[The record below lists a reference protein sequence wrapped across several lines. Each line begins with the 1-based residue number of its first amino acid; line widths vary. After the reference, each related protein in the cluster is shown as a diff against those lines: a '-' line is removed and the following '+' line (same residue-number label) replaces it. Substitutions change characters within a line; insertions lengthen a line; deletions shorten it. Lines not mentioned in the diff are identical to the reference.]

1 MVASATVLYQ
11 QAAARSATISSPIA
25 DAGSLLLHT
34 GYLGSSW
41 YSAPVT
47 PRNQYDLLVVSVI
60 NDTWSDHV
68 TGVYG
73 GGAASWSPA
82 GSPFYDGADSRIMQI
97 WYGRAATTSAST
109 LGIAWNGTPRDADV
123 AVHEFAA
130 GAGASW
136 SLVTDGNSSSPFP
149 SLSVP
154 AGGGLY
160 VGAAMAWSNGA
171 AGKSPGVTYSVPNS
185 RFLMAWDTGGIGT
198 VAPSATGAGAVGAVF
213 GAKSPI
219 TTTTTAATTT
229 TTAATTTT
237 TAAPST
243 TTHPTTTT
251 RALATT
257 TTVAPTTTTT
267 GVPGP
272 PASGVTDLAPPASLM
287 PDSVF
292 NSLVQGWAVDP
303 NSSSFA
309 NDFVTDYKD
318 NYGGV
323 GVNTAPIYWVSATQS
338 DSAVTVSAGCNNF
351 TSDTGTELPIPS
363 YTDLNSSSDN
373 PLVIYQPS
381 SASAWELW
389 QATRNSN
396 GTYSACWGGKLNL
409 ASTNGVFPS
418 PYGLSATG
426 IGYLPT
432 TITQADVASGAIDH
446 AIAVDLPGCYKFVY
460 PANRYDCPSHPNDG
474 PSQPNEGQWFRFP
487 AGTAMP
493 TGLTPFGQMV
503 FKAVQTYGMV
513 VTDYAGAV
521 MLQAEQPSD
530 WAAEGNTGTDP
541 ITASWAG
548 QAEYQ
553 VVANLPWSQLQA
565 VDPPH

>member
-11 QAAARSATISSPIA
+11 QAAARNATISSPIA

-41 YSAPVT
+41 YSAQVT

-97 WYGRAATTSAST
+97 WYGQAATTSAST

-130 GAGASW
+130 GARASW
-136 SLVTDGNSSSPFP
+136 SLVTDGSSSSPFP

-185 RFLMAWDTGGIGT
+185 RFLTAWDTGGIGT
-198 VAPSATGAGAVGAVF
+198 IAPSATGAGAVGAVF
-213 GAKSPI
+213 GAQAPI
-219 TTTTTAATTT
+219 T
-229 TTAATTTT
+229 
-237 TAAPST
+237 
-243 TTHPTTTT
+243 
-251 RALATT
+251 TT
-257 TTVAPTTTTT
+257 TTVAPTTTT
-267 GVPGP
+267 GVYEP

-309 NDFVTDYKD
+309 NDFVTDYKN
-318 NYGGV
+318 NYGNV

-373 PLVIYQPS
+373 PLIIYQPS

-446 AIAVDLPGCYKFVY
+446 AIAVQLPGCYKFVY

-513 VTDYAGAV
+513 VTDYAGGV

-565 VDPPH
+565 VDPPQ